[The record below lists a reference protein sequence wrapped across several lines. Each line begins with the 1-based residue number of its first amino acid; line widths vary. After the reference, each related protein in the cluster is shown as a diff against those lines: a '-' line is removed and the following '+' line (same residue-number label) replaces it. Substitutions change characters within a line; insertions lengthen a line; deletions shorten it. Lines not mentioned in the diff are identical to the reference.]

1 MSAWS
6 PEQRI
11 ERIGLA
17 LAVLVCAV
25 LAWPLRHYVT
35 DDTFIHLQYAQHLA
49 HGEGFVF
56 NPGERVYGSTSP
68 LWVLMLADGIAMGL
82 DGLQVSKI
90 LGALATL
97 AALVLWWRLVHRTIG
112 SPWLRVLST
121 LTWATHAWMSRW
133 SLSGMETPVAVA
145 LVLGGFV
152 AFTASDPWGAR
163 PRLASL
169 LWALA
174 ALARPECMLLLML
187 WAALLVVEHGWR
199 GGFEHAIRGL
209 WPAAVVYGGWL
220 AFARGYFGT
229 FWPNTLAAK
238 VAGGEGLAYQLEQLT
253 RQGGIVAATD
263 GVLLLVLLV
272 ALGVTAFRGER
283 ARLRPAVRWLPWT
296 WLLAVP
302 LLYAIRGVPVLSRY
316 LVPLL
321 AVLGWLAWRA
331 LDRALAPRAAG
342 TGAARAESEAVE
354 LRRARLALLV
364 GTAVAALAMA
374 QNVYVWQRVV
384 RPQVESFSAGMRASL
399 IPWGR
404 WFDLNAPPDA
414 VIAAPDI
421 GALGYYGQRRVV
433 DLAGLVTP
441 DMVPIL
447 RRLPPEE
454 AVSRFEFAKFS
465 RPDFL
470 VDRASRAWDLLLRSP
485 WGVALVPLGQ
495 ASLPNLGVARPGAA
509 VYSFYRIDW
518 AAYDSLAASR

>member
-6 PEQRI
+6 PEQRF

-49 HGEGFVF
+49 HGQGFVF

-68 LWVLMLADGIAMGL
+68 LWVLLLADGIAMGL
-82 DGLQVSKI
+82 DGLLVSKI

-97 AALVLWWRLVHRTIG
+97 VALGLWWRLVHRTIG
-112 SPWLRVLST
+112 SPWLRVMST
-121 LTWATHAWMSRW
+121 LAWATHAWMSRW

-152 AFTASDPWGAR
+152 AFTASTPWGAR

-174 ALARPECMLLLML
+174 ALARPECLLLLML
-187 WAALLVVEHGWR
+187 WAALLVAERGWR
-199 GGFEHAIRGL
+199 AGLVCGLRGL
-209 WPAAVVYGGWL
+209 WPAAAVYGGWL

-263 GVLLLVLLV
+263 GVMVLVLVV
-272 ALGVTAFRGER
+272 ALGVTAFRG
-283 ARLRPAVRWLPWT
+283 ARPRLQPAVRLLPWA
-296 WLLAVP
+296 WLVAVP
-302 LLYAIRGVPVLSRY
+302 LLYAVRGVPVLSRY

-331 LDRALAPRAAG
+331 LDRAFGSPAAQLADRADS
-342 TGAARAESEAVE
+342 GAVV
-354 LRRARLALLV
+354 LQRARLALLV
-364 GTAVAALAMA
+364 GTVVAVLAMA
-374 QNVYVWQRVV
+374 QNIYVWQRVV
-384 RPQVESFSAGMRASL
+384 RPQVESFSDGMRASL

-404 WFDLNAPPDA
+404 WFDLNAQPDA

-447 RRLPPEE
+447 RRLSPEE

-470 VDRASRAWDLLLRSP
+470 VDRASRAWDLQLRSP
-485 WGVALVPLGQ
+485 WSVALVPLGQ